1 MRPIGNVI
9 EVISTA
15 FTPLQCG
22 VDVLGHGETLRL
34 RVFDEAHADLLRTLH
49 PLSELRDDRAL
60 RSAIY
65 EARLRLSEHGYH
77 LRAWQLP
84 VD

>member
-22 VDVLGHGETLRL
+22 VEVTSHGETVRF
-34 RVFDEAHADLLRTLH
+34 RVFDEAHADLLRTQH
-49 PLSELRDDRAL
+49 PLSELQDDRAL
-60 RSAIY
+60 RGAIH
-65 EARLRLSEHGYH
+65 EARLQLSEHGYR
-77 LRAWQLP
+77 LSAWQLP
-84 VD
+84 AN